1 MSRPFHG
8 LRAYAPALLI
18 GPLLLGGIAA
28 PSAHAAKGPIL
39 WPRSCHA
46 TGGVG
51 ITIDSSNVGFRLEG
65 DCNEVKITGD
75 NVTIDADRMQRL
87 VIEGDNV
94 DVTATVVTTIIVKG
108 DRAKV
113 RATSAT
119 RVTMNGRKQ
128 HVTLSGLLDRG
139 VVRAKG
145 STLSARRYNF
155 LTVTGNRNTLKGQR
169 AFDVIL
175 RGNRNTVAITKVDAV
190 KDRGKR
196 NRVR

>member
-1 MSRPFHG
+1 MSRPILG
-8 LRAYAPALLI
+8 LFACA
-18 GPLLLGGIAA
+18 PLLLGGLSAPAQAA
-28 PSAHAAKGPIL
+28 QSPIL

-51 ITIDSSNVGFRLEG
+51 ITLAASNVGYRLEG
-65 DCNEVKITGD
+65 DCNEVKITGN

-87 VIEGDNV
+87 VITGDDV
-94 DVTATVVTTIIVKG
+94 DVTATVVTTIIVNG
-108 DRAKV
+108 ARAQV

-119 RVTMNGRKQ
+119 RVTMDGRKQ
-128 HVTLSGLLDRG
+128 RVSLSGLLDRG
-139 VVRAKG
+139 VVHAKG

-155 LTVTGNRNTLKGQR
+155 LTVTGNRNTLRGKQ

>member
-1 MSRPFHG
+1 MPRPILG
-8 LRAYAPALLI
+8 LLACAPLLI
-18 GPLLLGGIAA
+18 ASISPT
-28 PSAHAAKGPIL
+28 PAHAEVL
-39 WPRSCHA
+39 WPYSCRA

-51 ITIDSSNVGFRLEG
+51 ITIDASNVGYRLEG

-75 NVTIDADRMQRL
+75 NVTIDAGRMQRL
-87 VIEGDNV
+87 VIEGD
-94 DVTATVVTTIIVKG
+94 DVTVTTTVVTTIIVKG

-113 RATSAT
+113 QAASAT
-119 RVTMNGRKQ
+119 RLTMAGRKQ
-128 HVTLSGLLDRG
+128 RVTLTGLLDNG

-155 LTVTGNRNTLKGQR
+155 LTVTGNRNTLKGER
-169 AFDVIL
+169 AYDVIL

-196 NRVR
+196 NKVR